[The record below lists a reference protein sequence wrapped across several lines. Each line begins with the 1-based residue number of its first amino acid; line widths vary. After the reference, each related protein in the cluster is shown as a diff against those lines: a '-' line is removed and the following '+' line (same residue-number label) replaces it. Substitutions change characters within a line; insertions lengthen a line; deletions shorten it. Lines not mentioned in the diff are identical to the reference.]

1 VRSEAK
7 AEICPNWL
15 RKPLSH
21 FVHVKAFAL
30 PAPSAG
36 WVIWKGWNRMETRK
50 EISDNVVAT
59 NQYLYDMICAR
70 LVLTSTRKA
79 FRQKA
84 KSQLKELRRINQR
97 WRELRKSIADG
108 IDVSSEAKELLES
121 AEKNTKEKKAIYQ
134 RYKPKIVKYS
144 RLVRGLQVLAETSA
158 ITVMGKPKPLRN
170 IPAHYISL
178 TKPKK
183 RKRRPRSSRKSDRKV
198 T

>member
-1 VRSEAK
+1 
-7 AEICPNWL
+7 
-15 RKPLSH
+15 
-21 FVHVKAFAL
+21 
-30 PAPSAG
+30 
-36 WVIWKGWNRMETRK
+36 METGK

-84 KSQLKELRRINQR
+84 KTQLKELRRINQR

-108 IDVSSEAKELLES
+108 IDVSAEAKQLIES

-134 RYKPKIVKYS
+134 KYQPKIVKYS
-144 RLVRGLQVLAETSA
+144 RLVRGLQILAETSA

-170 IPAHYISL
+170 IPAHYMSL

-183 RKRRPRSSRKSDRKV
+183 RKKSRKRSRKAS
-198 T
+198 